1 MSKMV
6 DPGNQ
11 DVTESSFSLI
21 PHALGVHAACRVAMP
36 KDNGLRVRS
45 GTKLLLH
52 RGIVAGAALG
62 ARGKS
67 ASLLANYCLQ
77 QGYASHFGGG
87 KR

>member
-1 MSKMV
+1 MWDK
-6 DPGNQ
+6 
-11 DVTESSFSLI
+11 DVLCRRWLTQVTKTSTDSSFSLV

-62 ARGKS
+62 ARQERQP
-67 ASLLANYCLQ
+67 L
-77 QGYASHFGGG
+77 
-87 KR
+87 